1 MQSKIFSDFNKFS
14 SQAVN
19 VDEGVVQVR
28 ATVAANA
35 SAVVAAVV
43 SMALCLVF
51 AVSQPRQKAI
61 PLPVL
66 WTSLYHCKN

>member
-1 MQSKIFSDFNKFS
+1 MYKVFTGFNKFS
-14 SQAVN
+14 VQAIHVG
-19 VDEGVVQVR
+19 EGVVGVR

-43 SMALCLVF
+43 STALSLVF
-51 AVSQPRQKAI
+51 EESQQRQKVI

-66 WTSLYHCKN
+66 